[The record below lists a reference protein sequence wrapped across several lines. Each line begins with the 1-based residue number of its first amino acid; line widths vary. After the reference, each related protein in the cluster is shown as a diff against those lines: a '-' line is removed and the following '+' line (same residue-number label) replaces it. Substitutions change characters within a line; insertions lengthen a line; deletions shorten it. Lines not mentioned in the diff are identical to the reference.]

1 MSDTTGSILW
11 ELRSLYKEAVE
22 DESPESRDSFMDQC
36 YIAMPRVLSELD
48 YMYGML
54 TTTNP
59 KYTVNVLNG
68 KTFSFRAECQYNID
82 ALRQNLVFERRVF
95 TLDAVPLPLCGEGGT
110 TIAVPDMA
118 ATLVIDMPLEN
129 LRNIMRLQE
138 DSHVMVQSLREC
150 PLDQNSLER
159 DRRF

>member
-68 KTFSFRAECQYNID
+68 KTFSFRAECQYDID
-82 ALRQNLVFERRVF
+82 ALRHNLIFERRVF
-95 TLDAVPLPLCGEGGT
+95 TLDAEPMMLQSRGGPPMA
-110 TIAVPDMA
+110 IPDMK
-118 ATLVIDMPLEN
+118 ATLVIDMSLEQ
-129 LRNIMRLQE
+129 LRNFMRLQE

-150 PLDQNSLER
+150 PLAQNSLER
-159 DRRF
+159 DQRY